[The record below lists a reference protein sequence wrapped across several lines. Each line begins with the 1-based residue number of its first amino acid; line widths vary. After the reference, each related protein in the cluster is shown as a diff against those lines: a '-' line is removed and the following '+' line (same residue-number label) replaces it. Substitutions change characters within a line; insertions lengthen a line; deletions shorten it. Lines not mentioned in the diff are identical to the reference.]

1 MFALITLIV
10 SVGLADSIDPAMIV
24 PALHFASRP
33 QPVRRIAGFAIGVF
47 VVNVGGG
54 LAIAVGP
61 GRFLLRLAPHPGPR
75 LTHWLELVGAGL
87 LFAAAGALW
96 RRRPR
101 RDRSHNHGRRLD
113 RASPLVG
120 ATIALLEL
128 PTAVPYFVVITALI
142 RSHTSMAATTGL
154 LALYQLMYLAP
165 VIAIAILSQRAF
177 RSQGVWSGDRVR
189 ALLARYENQVIAA
202 ISFVAGLVLVVLGH
216 SAI

>member
-33 QPVRRIAGFAIGVF
+33 RPGRRIAGFAVGVF
-47 VVNVGGG
+47 SVNVAGG

-75 LTHWLELVGAGL
+75 LTHGLELVGAGL
-87 LFAAAGALW
+87 LFVAAVALW

-101 RDRSHNHGRRLD
+101 RDRSHKHQRRLD

-120 ATIALLEL
+120 ATIALVEL
-128 PTAVPYFVVITALI
+128 PTAVPYFLVITALN
-142 RSHTSMAATTGL
+142 RSHTGIAATTGL
-154 LALYQLMYLAP
+154 LALYQLLYLAP

-177 RSQGVWSGDRVR
+177 RSHGVWGGDRLR
-189 ALLARYENQVIAA
+189 ALLWRYESQVMAA
-202 ISFVAGLVLVVLGH
+202 ISLVAGLVLVVLGR